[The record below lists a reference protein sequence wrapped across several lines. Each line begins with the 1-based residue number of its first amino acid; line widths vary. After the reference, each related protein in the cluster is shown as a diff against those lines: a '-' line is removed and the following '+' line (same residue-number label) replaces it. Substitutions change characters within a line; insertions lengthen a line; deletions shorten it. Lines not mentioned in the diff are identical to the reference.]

1 MKTEYLFSYK
11 NVHQIFRMSEVL
23 VDRAN
28 QSNYE
33 IKFHYNA
40 KTNKKHA
47 EITTIVLFSE

>member
-28 QSNYE
+28 QSNYK
-33 IKFHYNA
+33 ISFITILKP
-40 KTNKKHA
+40 KRA
-47 EITTIVLFSE
+47 EMTTIVVLSSE